1 MLYPPGDYD
10 RAVEQIQRLID
21 DAPHAAAIARGG
33 REEVERWGWGA
44 ATRRLRSAQYGR
56 AIRNKL
62 AHKRFG
68 LLALRAAVG
77 RLLRLP
83 GILFAA
89 LVMLVVDLL
98 DYASPLRA
106 ETV

>member
-1 MLYPPGDYD
+1 M
-10 RAVEQIQRLID
+10 EQIRGLIED
-21 DAPHAAAIARGG
+21 KAHAEKIACGG

-68 LLALRAAVG
+68 LLALRVALA
-77 RLLRLP
+77 RLVRLP
-83 GILFAA
+83 GALLAA
-89 LVMLVVDLL
+89 LVSLVVDLL

-106 ETV
+106 QTV

>member
-10 RAVEQIQRLID
+10 AAVEQIQELISD
-21 DAPHAAAIARGG
+21 TAHAEAIARGG

-56 AIRNKL
+56 AIRNKA

-68 LLALRAAVG
+68 LLAMRAALG
-77 RLLRLP
+77 RLARLP
-83 GILFAA
+83 GRVFAA
-89 LVMLVVDLL
+89 LVALIIDLL

-106 ETV
+106 QTV